1 MSIKILIKE
10 TKSEGVY
17 LLDLSKMFQEKE
29 ISLGACHYK
38 VLKPLV

>member
-17 LLDLSKMFQEKE
+17 LLDLSKNVSRKGN
-29 ISLGACHYK
+29 ILRSL
-38 VLKPLV
+38 PLQSP